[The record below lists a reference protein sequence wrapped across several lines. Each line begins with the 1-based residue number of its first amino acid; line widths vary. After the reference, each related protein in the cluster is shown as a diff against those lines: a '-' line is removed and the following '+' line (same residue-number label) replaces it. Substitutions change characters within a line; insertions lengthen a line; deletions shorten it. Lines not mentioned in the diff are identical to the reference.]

1 MQKKRATYSQAVAS
15 EQVAVSKDVALAQDA
30 GFTEDA
36 GFAEDA
42 GFIPALRAG
51 DDAAFEKLVRLYGGR
66 LYAVAKRFLHNEEEA
81 HDAVQDAFLSA
92 FRAIDRFE
100 GHARLSTWLHR
111 ITVNAALM
119 KLRTRRRKSEESID
133 ELLPKFLEDGHRADP
148 GPEWKQPAE
157 ELLQRKETRA
167 VVRACIDQLPDNYRS
182 VLLLRDIEA
191 RDTAETA
198 QLLRLSPN
206 AVKIRLHRA
215 RQALRALL
223 DPHLSEVFI

>member
-1 MQKKRATYSQAVAS
+1 MQKKRSTCPQAIAS
-15 EQVAVSKDVALAQDA
+15 EQAAVSKDIVLARDPGFTQDA
-30 GFTEDA
+30 GFIT
-36 GFAEDA
+36 
-42 GFIPALRAG
+42 ALRAG

-81 HDAVQDAFLSA
+81 RDAVQDTFLSA

-133 ELLPKFLEDGHRADP
+133 ELLPYFLEDVHRTDP
-148 GPEWKQPAE
+148 GPEWRQPSE

-198 QLLRLSPN
+198 QLLGLSPN

-215 RQALRALL
+215 RQALRSLL
-223 DPHLSEVFI
+223 DPHMSEVAV